1 MHFFSGHFFSSP
13 YAQASQSQVRLG
25 AGDFVSFMWSN
36 YVRHQTPDTCLC
48 AGLDTCLCCH
58 QPPPDQNKITNIT
71 AQIIYQSTLETQAAI
86 THIRH
91 HVVRNQ
97 LWPHLPTNHPLTTH
111 PPPTPPNH
119 DIGLK
124 TPSVIPFWNRLT
136 KWSSFLQ
143 EKVNVFA
150 WFEIFFSKSCMYM
163 SLSEYA
169 ICYTYFWK
177 YT

>member
-1 MHFFSGHFFSSP
+1 MPERARAKWDSGPVTLSALCEAIMWDTRHVSLCWTGHVSLLSPAPAWSKQDHKYNGSDYLPVHFGNPGGHHP
-13 YAQASQSQVRLG
+13 
-25 AGDFVSFMWSN
+25 
-36 YVRHQTPDTCLC
+36 HQTLC
-48 AGLDTCLCCH
+48 GQEPTLATPTH
-58 QPPPDQNKITNIT
+58 Q
-71 AQIIYQSTLETQAAI
+71 
-86 THIRH
+86 
-91 HVVRNQ
+91 
-97 LWPHLPTNHPLTTH
+97 LPTNHPPTTH
-111 PPPTPPNH
+111 LPPTPPNH

-150 WFEIFFSKSCMYM
+150 WFEIFFSKSCFYM